1 MQNKRQLIISILKER
16 GSATVDELSKELG
29 ITSVT
34 VRHHL
39 DVLRSEGLVSEPVVR
54 HRATSG
60 RPQHAYALTLKANEL
75 FPKNYDGLAMQLLDE
90 VKAHSDTRAVDVFF
104 EGITRRLLAEAPRPA
119 ATEPMPR
126 RLDHAVEF
134 LNEKGYVARWEN
146 TDNGYVVHTCNCPY
160 AGIADRHP
168 ELCAVDM
175 NLIASLVGRIPERVC
190 HLTEGGESCSYLIRP
205 NALNA

>member
-60 RPQHAYALTLKANEL
+60 RPQHAYTLTVKANEL

-90 VKAHSDTRAVDVFF
+90 VKAHSDMRAVNIFF
-104 EGITRRLLAEAPRPA
+104 EGVTRRLLIEAPRPA
-119 ATEPMPR
+119 ANEPMPR
-126 RLDHAVEF
+126 RLDHAVGF

-146 TDNGYVVHTCNCPY
+146 TDDGYVVHTCNCPY

-205 NALNA
+205 NALSA